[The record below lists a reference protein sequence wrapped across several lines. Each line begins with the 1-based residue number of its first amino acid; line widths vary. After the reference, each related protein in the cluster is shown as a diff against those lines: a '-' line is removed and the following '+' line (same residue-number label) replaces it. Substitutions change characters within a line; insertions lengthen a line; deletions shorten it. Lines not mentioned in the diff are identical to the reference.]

1 MDFLEIAS
9 KIGLYFIPFLFSL
22 CFHEVAHGWVALKL
36 GDDTAKTMGRLSL
49 NPMVHA
55 DPVGTFILPLMVII
69 TGLPVF
75 FGWANPVPVNT
86 RNLKNVRVD
95 MFWIALA
102 GPLSNVLLATVG
114 AFSLV
119 MVFGHLAGWQYQSA
133 AMNLLTVFIHINLA
147 LAFFNL
153 IPIHPLDGGKVL
165 ARFLPAHINHK
176 LEQHQQMLSILLLLL
191 FVGGVLS
198 LLRYPI
204 VWSSHFLIGIFERTL
219 L

>member
-1 MDFLEIAS
+1 MDILEIAS
-9 KIGLYFIPFLFSL
+9 RVGLYFIPFLFSL
-22 CFHEVAHGWVALKL
+22 CFHEFAHGWMAMKL

-55 DPVGTFILPLMVII
+55 DPIGTFVLPLTVII

-86 RNLKNVRVD
+86 RNLTNIRRD

-114 AFSLV
+114 AFGLV
-119 MVFGHLAGWQYQSA
+119 MIYGHATGWQYQSA
-133 AMNLLTVFIHINLA
+133 SINLLTVFIHINLA
-147 LAFFNL
+147 LAFFNM

-165 ARFLPAHINHK
+165 ARFLPAHINQK
-176 LEQHQQMLSILLLLL
+176 LEDNQQMLSILLLLL
-191 FVGGVLS
+191 FVGGVLAI
-198 LLRYPI
+198 LRYPI
-204 VWSSHFLIGIFERTL
+204 LWTSQFLVGIFEKL
-219 L
+219 LL

>member
-1 MDFLEIAS
+1 MDILEIAS
-9 KIGLYFIPFLFSL
+9 RVGLYFIPFLFSL
-22 CFHEVAHGWVALKL
+22 CFHEFAHGWVAMKL

-55 DPVGTFILPLMVII
+55 DPIGTFVLPLTVIV

-86 RNLKNVRVD
+86 RNLSNARRD

-102 GPLSNVLLATVG
+102 GPLSNIILATIG
-114 AFSLV
+114 ACSLV
-119 MVFGHLAGWQYQSA
+119 LVYGYASGWQFQSA
-133 AMNLLTVFIHINLA
+133 SINLLTVFIHINLA
-147 LAFFNL
+147 LAFFNM

-165 ARFLPAHINHK
+165 ARFLPAHINRK
-176 LEQHQQMLSILLLLL
+176 LEEHQQMLSILLLLM
-191 FVGGVLS
+191 FVGGVLT

-204 VWSSHFLIGIFERTL
+204 LWTFQFLVGIFEKL
-219 L
+219 LL